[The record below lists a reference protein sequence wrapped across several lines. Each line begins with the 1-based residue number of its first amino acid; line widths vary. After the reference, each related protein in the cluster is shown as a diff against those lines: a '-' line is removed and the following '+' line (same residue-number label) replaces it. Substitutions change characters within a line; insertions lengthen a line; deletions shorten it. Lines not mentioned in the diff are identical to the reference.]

1 MIYRFGVKHQER
13 EFEFQVDAPEGHD
26 VRVMRE
32 RLQNALLREGFL
44 NGAASVRGINQ

>member
-13 EFEFQVDAPEGHD
+13 EFEFQVDETEGHD

-44 NGAASVRGINQ
+44 TGPLGSRD